1 MEQLILA
8 FSIGL
13 AFAGLFV
20 FEPWNYLVS
29 KYLDFK
35 PFNCALCFALWG
47 SILLMVCLDVPV
59 YYAFISAF
67 TAEFTL
73 RKM

>member
-8 FSIGL
+8 LCIGL

-20 FEPWNYLVS
+20 FEPWNYLVG

-35 PFNCALCFALWG
+35 PFNCALCMSLWG
-47 SILLMVCLDVPV
+47 SILLMVIIGVPV
-59 YYAFISAF
+59 HLAFISAF
-67 TAEFTL
+67 TTEFTL